1 MLYAPG
7 KEVIQQR
14 GSEPMASC
22 EGRVALVT
30 GASRGIGD
38 AFLAA
43 DLEAVTA

>member
-1 MLYAPG
+1 MLYARSR
-7 KEVIQQR
+7 R
-14 GSEPMASC
+14 GIHEGGAEPMGSC

-43 DLEAVTA
+43 GLEAVTV